1 MNSEK
6 IQILKTAWKIYK
18 SGKYKKTEE
27 LLRTTGERSFI
38 GILCV
43 LLKDKLNLPW
53 REYRGDVVIG
63 KQQYCLWMPTE
74 VKEYFGL
81 TLSEYECFRL
91 SNKNPKN
98 FYDYILK
105 YGA

>member
-1 MNSEK
+1 MNPEK
-6 IQILKTAWKIYK
+6 VQILKTAWKIYK
-18 SGKYKKTEE
+18 SGKYKNTEE
-27 LLRTTGERSFI
+27 LLCTNGGRSFI

-53 REYRGDVVIG
+53 REYRGDIVIG
-63 KQQYCLWMPTE
+63 KQQYCFWMPTE

-81 TLSEYECFRL
+81 KISEFECFRL
-91 SNKNPKN
+91 NSKNAKN

-105 YGA
+105 NGA